1 MDPMAIFTRIKE
13 SFMAEEH
20 QNANTIE
27 NLDALTPDT
36 TSAAEEASLVT
47 ELQLA
52 LTAKAEEVRSLNDK
66 YLRLAAEFDNYK
78 RLIQRDQRDQIRF
91 GNEQLLKELLPVLDN
106 LERAIKASQE
116 GGDSNVLIQGVDLTL
131 KQLTGVLSRF
141 HVKPVETVG
150 QLFNPATHQ
159 SVTSVASKKIPEQ
172 HVVEEFQRGYLLHDR
187 ILRAAM
193 VSVSTGQ
200 ADGESRTDDTIE
212 ES

>member
-1 MDPMAIFTRIKE
+1 
-13 SFMAEEH
+13 MAEEH

-27 NLDALTPDT
+27 NLDALAPDT

-47 ELQLA
+47 DLQLA
-52 LTAKAEEVRSLNDK
+52 LTAKAEEIRSLNDK

-159 SVTSVASKKIPEQ
+159 SVTSVVSKKIPEQ

-200 ADGESRTDDTIE
+200 ADGASGADDTIRT
-212 ES
+212 S